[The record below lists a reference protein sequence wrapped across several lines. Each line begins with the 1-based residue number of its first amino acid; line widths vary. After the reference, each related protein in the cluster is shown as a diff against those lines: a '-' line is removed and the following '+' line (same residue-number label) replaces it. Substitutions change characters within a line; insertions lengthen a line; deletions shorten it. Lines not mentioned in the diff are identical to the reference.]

1 MVLEQQDIQMQ
12 KKKKKINLDTSLTSF
27 TKTDS
32 KEIIDV
38 NVKCNTIK
46 FLEDNVAYLTL
57 GMGMT
62 F

>member
-1 MVLEQQDIQMQ
+1 MVLEQQDIQ
-12 KKKKKINLDTSLTSF
+12 KKKKKKTNLDISLTSF

-32 KEIIDV
+32 KEIIDI

-46 FLEDNVAYLTL
+46 FLQDNIAYLTL